1 MTNREVSYISQGLK
15 VWMNERRSTDNRGNE
30 TMEELTVDLV
40 VIGAGPAGQ
49 KAAIQA
55 AKFGKKVIVVDKLP
69 EPGGNCLYTGTI
81 PSKSLR
87 EAIIDL
93 TRFYERGFNSGE
105 FAFQEVSI
113 PQLNKRLHKVI
124 EEERSTVYRQL
135 KKNGIRILNGTARFE
150 NPHML
155 IIVDEDYRLL
165 YQIKTDFTIIA
176 TGSKPRNPNNV
187 PFDSDVIL
195 DSTRLLNIER
205 IPKSLIVLG
214 GGIIGS
220 EYASFFSALGT
231 EVTVVDKKDHIL
243 PLLDPEIG
251 IVLQTALTDLG
262 LHFIG
267 NKEPIEIARK
277 DNQAYVKC
285 KDGTELTADALLYAL
300 GRSAYVDGLH
310 IENAGLSVN
319 DKGYI
324 PVNALFQTDRS
335 NIYAVGDVI
344 GGPCLAS
351 TSMEQGR
358 LAARH
363 AFGAHHSLFPALYP
377 IGIYTIPEIS
387 SCGYNEDDLREMGF
401 RYEVGRAYYYEI
413 GRSHIV
419 GSNTGMFKILFHAE
433 TLEILG
439 IHIIGRSA
447 TEVIHIGQVA
457 MSFGAKV
464 DYFIDQVF
472 NYPTYAEG
480 YRIAALN
487 GFNKIKYKK

>member
-1 MTNREVSYISQGLK
+1 
-15 VWMNERRSTDNRGNE
+15 
-30 TMEELTVDLV
+30 MEEMTVDLV

-49 KAAIQA
+49 KAAIQG
-55 AKFGKKVIVVDKLP
+55 AKLGKKVIVIDKLP
-69 EPGGNCLYTGTI
+69 EPGGNCLYSGTI

-105 FAFQEVSI
+105 FALQEVSI
-113 PQLNKRLHKVI
+113 PQLNQRLHKVI

-135 KKNGIRILNGTARFE
+135 RKNGIRLINGTARFE

-155 IIVDEDYRLL
+155 IVMDDDYRLL
-165 YQIKTDFTIIA
+165 HQIDTEFVVIA
-176 TGSKPRNPNNV
+176 TGSKPRNPNNI
-187 PFDSDVIL
+187 PFDNDVIF
-195 DSTRLLNIER
+195 DSTRLLGIEK
-205 IPKSLIVLG
+205 IPSSLIVLG

-220 EYASFFSALGT
+220 EYASFFAALGT
-231 EVTVVDKKDHIL
+231 EVTVIDKKDHIL
-243 PLLDPEIG
+243 PSLDPEIG
-251 IVLQTALTDLG
+251 IILQTSLKDLG
-262 LHFIG
+262 LRFLG
-267 NKEPIEIARK
+267 NKEAAQIARINNK
-277 DNQAYVKC
+277 AYVKC
-285 KDGTELTADALLYAL
+285 KDGTEISADALLFAL

-319 DKGYI
+319 NKGYI
-324 PVNALFQTDRS
+324 PVNALFQTERP

-363 AFGAHHSLFPALYP
+363 AFGVHHRLFPNLYP

-387 SCGYNEDDLREMGF
+387 SCGYNEDELREMGF

-413 GRSHIV
+413 ARSHIV

-439 IHIIGRSA
+439 VHIIGRSA

-457 MSFGAKV
+457 MSFNAKI

-487 GFNKIKYKK
+487 GFNKINYKKYVDVK

>member
-1 MTNREVSYISQGLK
+1 
-15 VWMNERRSTDNRGNE
+15 
-30 TMEELTVDLV
+30 MEELIVDLV
-40 VIGAGPAGQ
+40 VIGSGPAGQ
-49 KAAIQA
+49 KAAIQG
-55 AKFGKKVIVVDKLP
+55 AKFGKKVVVIDKLP
-69 EPGGNCLYTGTI
+69 EPGGNCLYSGTI

-87 EAIIDL
+87 EAILDL
-93 TRFYERGFNSGE
+93 TRFHERGFHHDE
-105 FAFQEVSI
+105 FALQEVSL
-113 PQLNKRLHKVI
+113 PQLTKRLHKVI

-135 KKNGIRILNGTARFE
+135 KKNGINLINGTARFE

-155 IIVDEDYRLL
+155 VVVDDEYRML
-165 YQIKTDFTIIA
+165 YQIKTEFVIIA
-176 TGSKPRNPNNV
+176 TGSKPRNPTNV
-187 PFDSDVIL
+187 PFDQDVIL
-195 DSTRLLNIER
+195 DSTRLLGIEKV
-205 IPKSLIVLG
+205 PKSMIVLG

-220 EYASFFSALGT
+220 EYASFFAALGT
-231 EVTVVDKKDHIL
+231 EVTIIDKKDHIL

-262 LHFIG
+262 LKFIG
-267 NKEPIEIARK
+267 NKEPDIIERHGDK
-277 DNQAYVKC
+277 AYVKC
-285 KDGTELTADALLYAL
+285 KDGTELNADTLLYAL
-300 GRSAYVDGLH
+300 GRTAYVDSLH
-310 IENAGLSVN
+310 IENAGLTVN
-319 DKGYI
+319 EKGYI
-324 PVNALFQTDRS
+324 PVNALFQTDKA

-387 SCGYNEDDLREMGF
+387 SCGYTEDDLREMGF

-413 GRSHIV
+413 ARSHIV
-419 GSNTGMFKILFHAE
+419 GSNTGMFKILFHSE

-457 MSFGAKV
+457 MSFNAKV

-487 GFNKIKYKK
+487 GYNKIKYKK